1 MLVSCKLCT
10 YTATSRKNQLGQA
23 TTTLKIPSGFAS
35 RKVAV
40 STTSSSS
47 TRGMLI
53 TLHESQ
59 WKVSGGPT
67 RNGWNKLVRV
77 IAPPRIGTLSYK
89 DSKWERLEICS
100 QSNQAI
106 QVTSVETPCHTSY
119 IWQQERCRHHRRQQV
134 LEFLLQKW
142 PVGYLHSSGQS
153 QIPMEEHV
161 FQRLEETKQNLS
173 PDFTAYCKFHDP
185 LISYLLWHSMDK
197 MSISPNWNEVSCPK
211 EGHCNSQCLN
221 GTTVYTEVNL
231 GGINEIHDNA
241 CHSQRR
247 RRGKTSLYL
256 HDHDLRNK
264 RAIDTHWT
272 GHASSLLK
280 PQKRC
285 ERSLRIPA

>member
-1 MLVSCKLCT
+1 M
-10 YTATSRKNQLGQA
+10 
-23 TTTLKIPSGFAS
+23 
-35 RKVAV
+35 
-40 STTSSSS
+40 
-47 TRGMLI
+47 
-53 TLHESQ
+53 
-59 WKVSGGPT
+59 
-67 RNGWNKLVRV
+67 
-77 IAPPRIGTLSYK
+77 
-89 DSKWERLEICS
+89 
-100 QSNQAI
+100 
-106 QVTSVETPCHTSY
+106 TSVETPCHTSY